1 MFHYLNGELA
11 FRDINTCV
19 IDCGGVG
26 YKLTVSLITSES
38 LASRLGER
46 VKLFTVLSVREDGVE
61 LFGFGSNEECTAFNL
76 LTSVSGVGPKAAMN
90 ILSIMPPDRLAM
102 AICTDDIKAISKAQ
116 NVGSKT
122 AARIVLELKDKIAKD
137 MIPSS
142 QKGSYTA
149 AAAPAAYTVRG
160 NLSEAC
166 EALMALGYDKN
177 TVLSTVKGIEPTLEV
192 GEIIKLALKKLSR

>member
-122 AARIVLELKDKIAKD
+122 AARIVLELKDKVAKD

-142 QKGSYTA
+142 QKGAYTA
-149 AAAPAAYTVRG
+149 AATPSAYTVRG